1 MMRRWRTITILLPTA
16 RASKRSPSINPSRAY
31 SAGNGHLALRLNSN
45 KRAHEVSLDSAEIR
59 KIRVLEVAS
68 QTGRCVKPHGGLD
81 RTPESKQG
89 FVINM
94 LGFVCP
100 MQRCPAAEARHSAHP
115 NRIKISERPPGHRP
129 CG

>member
-59 KIRVLEVAS
+59 KIRVLEVAE
-68 QTGRCVKPHGGLD
+68 QTGRCCQPHGGLD

-89 FVINM
+89 CVISM
-94 LGFVCP
+94 LGSVCP
-100 MQRCPAAEARHSAHP
+100 IRTQPPAPSP
-115 NRIKISERPPGHRP
+115 QTPPAPHTLFD
-129 CG
+129 